1 MYTLFDFFNLCDFF
15 LQETGHNKQLAG
27 FFCLHIMASVMIDCP
42 PAKIAFREAIGY
54 QRLGDLLKALGN
66 PSEELLGSLLDMV
79 SLLIES

>member
-1 MYTLFDFFNLCDFF
+1 
-15 LQETGHNKQLAG
+15 
-27 FFCLHIMASVMIDCP
+27 MASVMIDCP

-79 SLLIES
+79 SLLLDGWAWRGGFLLIKWQILL

>member
-1 MYTLFDFFNLCDFF
+1 
-15 LQETGHNKQLAG
+15 
-27 FFCLHIMASVMIDCP
+27 MASVMIDCP

-79 SLLIES
+79 SLQDVATLGGNGWVQPALSLTDQHSRG